1 MSWQWNGY
9 YYELGLL
16 SVVAAKG
23 CLGHCF
29 ASVVS
34 LQLTKTWRLLQS
46 SLIYIYIVVIFCFL
60 VLLIHYGVFWYIVI
74 NKDPKM
80 LMFVCFEV
88 WVSAKTALFHHLV
101 HLVCFCAACLHKP
114 LILLLLHISWL
125 KLQYQE
131 VAYDLFLLTLDECYS
146 FILLLN
152 WTSLKMDR

>member
-1 MSWQWNGY
+1 MEWV
-9 YYELGLL
+9 LL
-16 SVVAAKG
+16 WTWIAKCCSRKRVPWTLFCVG
-23 CLGHCF
+23 CLF
-29 ASVVS
+29 S
-34 LQLTKTWRLLQS
+34 LLKPEGRS
-46 SLIYIYIVVIFCFL
+46 SLPYFIYTMVIFCFL
-60 VLLIHYGVFWYIVI
+60 VLLIHYDDFWYIVI

-80 LMFVCFEV
+80 LMFLCFEV

-114 LILLLLHISWL
+114 LLLLLHISWL
-125 KLQYQE
+125 KLQHQE